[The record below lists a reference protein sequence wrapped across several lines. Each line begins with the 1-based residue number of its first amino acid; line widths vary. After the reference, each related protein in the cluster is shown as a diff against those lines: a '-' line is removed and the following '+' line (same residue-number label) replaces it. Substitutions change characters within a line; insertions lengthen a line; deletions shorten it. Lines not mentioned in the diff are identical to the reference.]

1 MTSTS
6 TSLSTEDNTKKINN
20 RTVYVLSEGG
30 VSNDKGKYL
39 SSSSLELLFGLFGLS
54 KLDQLYLLQKN
65 TIYLNTGGKTKT
77 ELTKG
82 DIIIYYDCM
91 RKQYVTLEADL
102 LSMSVMYSVMEK
114 RGVRI
119 TFKFAKQDFLQIREE
134 DKSEY
139 AKKSGFF
146 KLIVDESV

>member
-39 SSSSLELLFGLFGLS
+39 SSTSLELLFGFFGLS

-65 TIYLNTGGKTKT
+65 TRYLNMNSKTKT
-77 ELTKG
+77 ELITG
-82 DIIIYYDCM
+82 DIVIYYDYL
-91 RKQYVTLEADL
+91 RKLYVTIEINLDL
-102 LSMSVMYSVMEK
+102 FSISVMYSVMK
-114 RGVRI
+114 GKSL
-119 TFKFAKQDFLQIREE
+119 KFAKQDLHQIREE
-134 DKSEY
+134 DRSDY
-139 AKKSGFF
+139 AMKSGFF

>member
-6 TSLSTEDNTKKINN
+6 TLSTKDNTKKINN

-39 SSSSLELLFGLFGLS
+39 SSSSLSRIFGLFGLS

-65 TIYLNTGGKTKT
+65 TIYLNTSSKT
-77 ELTKG
+77 ESELIAG
-82 DIIIYYDCM
+82 DIVIYYDSL
-91 RKQYVTLEADL
+91 KKLYVTIETDL
-102 LSMSVMYSVMEK
+102 LSISVMYSVMDK
-114 RGVRI
+114 RGSRI
-119 TFKFAKQDFLQIREE
+119 AFKFARQDYLQIREE